1 MTKENKI
8 IKDLKERNG
17 KLVNQYRDR
26 DIRCVSLER
35 QLDKLQQENLKLR
48 IQVSAREEV
57 ANKYKAVIDK
67 VIEEIA
73 IIIRD
78 CEESNEED
86 DLGPSLN
93 DLNYILDILKEVR

>member
-1 MTKENKI
+1 MTKDNKI
-8 IKDLKERNG
+8 IKDLKERNE

-35 QLDKLQQENLKLR
+35 QLEKLQQENLKLR

-67 VIEEIA
+67 ADKWVRNYMDEWDIYDEVWH
-73 IIIRD
+73 D
-78 CEESNEED
+78 
-86 DLGPSLN
+86 LN
-93 DLNYILDILKEVR
+93 DLLILLEEVE

>member
-1 MTKENKI
+1 MLKIKDNKI
-8 IKDLKERNG
+8 IKDLKERND

-35 QLDKLQQENLKLR
+35 QLEKLQQENLDLR

-67 VIEEIA
+67 ADKWVRNYMDEWDIYDEVWH
-73 IIIRD
+73 D
-78 CEESNEED
+78 
-86 DLGPSLN
+86 LN
-93 DLNYILDILKEVR
+93 DLLILLEEVE

>member
-35 QLDKLQQENLKLR
+35 QLEKLQQENLDLR

-57 ANKYKAVIDK
+57 IDK
-67 VIEEIA
+67 AKELINKCVEEQL
-73 IIIRD
+73 
-78 CEESNEED
+78 E
-86 DLGPSLN
+86 N
-93 DLNYILDILKEVR
+93 DYLMDRINLANYNMKLLDILNEVE

>member
-1 MTKENKI
+1 MSKDNKI
-8 IKDLKERNG
+8 IKDLKERND
-17 KLVNQYRDR
+17 KLVKQYR

-35 QLDKLQQENLKLR
+35 QLEKLQQENLKLR

-67 VIEEIA
+67 IIEEIA

-93 DLNYILDILKEVR
+93 DLNYILDILKEVE

>member
-35 QLDKLQQENLKLR
+35 QLEKLQQENLELR

-57 ANKYKAVIDK
+57 IDK
-67 VIEEIA
+67 AIKFIEDDYYSLNTIDINSIA
-73 IIIRD
+73 IT
-78 CEESNEED
+78 SNK
-86 DLGPSLN
+86 LLQVRKILN
-93 DLNYILDILKEVR
+93 EVK

>member
-1 MTKENKI
+1 MIKENKI

-35 QLDKLQQENLKLR
+35 QLEKLQQENLDLR

-67 VIEEIA
+67 AIEEIA

-78 CEESNEED
+78 CEESDKED
-86 DLGPSLN
+86 NLEPSLN
-93 DLNYILDILKEVR
+93 DLNYILDILKGVE

>member
-26 DIRCVSLER
+26 DIRCISLER
-35 QLDKLQQENLKLR
+35 QLDKLKEENLELR

-67 VIEEIA
+67 AKEVINKCVELQLE
-73 IIIRD
+73 
-78 CEESNEED
+78 
-86 DLGPSLN
+86 N
-93 DLNYILDILKEVR
+93 DYLMDRINLANYNMKLLDILKEVE

>member
-8 IKDLKERNG
+8 IKDLKERNE

-35 QLDKLQQENLKLR
+35 QLEKLQQENLDLR

-57 ANKYKAVIDK
+57 ANKYKEAIDK
-67 VIEEIA
+67 AVEYIEKHLTDNG
-73 IIIRD
+73 RFLML
-78 CEESNEED
+78 NEWQVP
-86 DLGPSLN
+86 DLLR
-93 DLNYILDILKEVR
+93 ILKEVE

>member
-1 MTKENKI
+1 MLKIKDNKI
-8 IKDLKERNG
+8 IKDLKERNE

-35 QLDKLQQENLKLR
+35 QLEKLQQENLKLR

-67 VIEEIA
+67 ADKWVRNYMDEWDIYDEVWH
-73 IIIRD
+73 D
-78 CEESNEED
+78 
-86 DLGPSLN
+86 LN
-93 DLNYILDILKEVR
+93 DLLILLEEVE

>member
-1 MTKENKI
+1 MVKNNKI
-8 IKDLKERNG
+8 IKDLKERNE

-35 QLDKLQQENLKLR
+35 QLEKLQQENLKLR

-67 VIEEIA
+67 ADKWVRNYMDEWDIYDEVWH
-73 IIIRD
+73 D
-78 CEESNEED
+78 
-86 DLGPSLN
+86 LN
-93 DLNYILDILKEVR
+93 DLLILLEEVE